1 MVTKYSDYIK
11 MQNFLPVY
19 DMADEAPDMWR
30 TFIPTK
36 QFCDLLQ
43 RSITA
48 ITSNEISKRR
58 SMWVRGTF
66 GTGKSHAS
74 SVIRHLLCD
83 PAKDVESYI
92 QNIPNEVI
100 RAKLSAIRKQRRYF
114 PVILKGVEGA
124 YNIPRFSLSIQK

>member
-1 MVTKYSDYIK
+1 MATKYSDYIK
-11 MQNFLPVY
+11 MQDFLPVY
-19 DMADEAPDMWR
+19 DMTDETPDMWR

-48 ITSNEISKRR
+48 ITSSDISKRR

-74 SVIRHLLCD
+74 SVVRHLLCD
-83 PAKDVESYI
+83 SSEQIDGYI
-92 QNIPNEVI
+92 QSIPN
-100 RAKLSAIRKQRRYF
+100 
-114 PVILKGVEGA
+114 
-124 YNIPRFSLSIQK
+124 